1 VPVTLFF
8 FDILQRVARFL
19 GVSPDQVTSVLVEKT
34 GKLVFIWVGAWI
46 VYRLVKLLAARIVAS
61 VDDGDDAVMTAAEK
75 RGHTIATLVR
85 STGRILV
92 IFMAALLS
100 LAEFINIGPLLA
112 GAGVFGLAVSF
123 GAQSLVKDVI
133 SGFFL
138 LIENGFAVGDVIEAA
153 GKTGVVERITLR
165 VVYLRDLRG
174 VLHIVRNGQIE
185 TVSNFTN
192 GWSRAV
198 VEVDV
203 AYGADVDQ
211 ALAVFKDE
219 ATKLADDL
227 AWNGQL
233 DGPPEVSGIENL
245 GESGVTIRTL
255 IRTAPGQHWTVA
267 REFRRRIKKRLDA
280 EGIEIPFPQRTIHIR
295 PADLEPAARP
305 IASKDG

>member
-1 VPVTLFF
+1 MPVTLFLP
-8 FDILQRVARFL
+8 DLLQRVAQFL
-19 GVSPDQVTSVLVEKT
+19 GVSPDQVTSVLLEKS
-34 GKLVFIWVGAWI
+34 GKLVFIWAGAWV

-61 VDDGDDAVMTAAEK
+61 VDDGNDAVMTAAEK

-85 STGRILV
+85 STGRIAIIV
-92 IFMAALLS
+92 MAALLS

-138 LIENGFAVGDVIEAA
+138 MIENGFAVGDVIEAG
-153 GKTGVVERITLR
+153 GKTGVVERLTLR

-203 AYGADVDQ
+203 AYDANVDR
-211 ALAVFKDE
+211 ALAVFRDE
-219 ATKLADDL
+219 VAKLAADL
-227 AWNGQL
+227 AWNGHL
-233 DGPPEVSGIENL
+233 DGPPEVTGIENL

-255 IRTAPGQHWTVA
+255 IRTAPGQHWAVA
-267 REFRRRIKKRLDA
+267 RELRRRLKNRLDA

-295 PADLEPAARP
+295 PADSEPAAPP
-305 IASKDG
+305 IAAKDG